1 MKKLLVSTSV
11 VAALGLAGCGGD
23 ESIQDLRAET
33 PIQTPISRIV
43 FDPAAGNLNIPND
56 LLMLPG
62 DDGFFDYTLNIP
74 VADPTDFGDPQNA
87 LNVLD
92 GWSTNQP
99 FVIDVITAP
108 GVALDSATLSAG
120 VHIYEATLGLDIN
133 DPECLA
139 VAIPSAGCKVGD
151 KLTFGVDYVLSLADE
166 NTITVVPLKPF
177 KPAQGHVLVMTD
189 DLRDTSGKS
198 VEGST
203 TWDLVKQDI
212 TTNPLASESQL
223 SLQTLINTH
232 IDALSAVGLNRD
244 QITYVSAFTTQSTT
258 TVLETVKQ
266 LMIAGFA
273 QKAAVGD
280 PTAGLELPA
289 IVARDAAEKPNAM
302 ELLGLVSEQTVQGAV
317 QFGISTL
324 PPEAAPLVPAIQAS
338 DFSGFT
344 TCSGLFTAAAGGF
357 GSPIPQVNEFAA
369 GVATGIIQQA
379 GAFCAANRLEGS
391 ITLPYYSPVPSLDNP
406 LAPINEFWTAA
417 CDSGIVLQGAAA
429 VLPATEAG
437 PNAALCQQ
445 VGLNDVRLNGELLDK
460 DRNLTKFSPIPQPKG
475 RVAGFETLDVQITM
489 PNPAIAAALGFQIS
503 MPDGGWPVV
512 VLAHGIT
519 SNKESM
525 LAISGT
531 LSLAGFAT
539 VAIDQPIHGS
549 RGFDLNGDGID
560 ELNATTVSATHYL
573 NLASLPTAR
582 DNLRQS
588 VSDLLGLRL
597 GLNAFVDA
605 TLGQM
610 ASVNA
615 QNVSVMG
622 VSLGAITGGNFASV
636 ANTSFEGQLAAFN
649 PMFEIKAASVESP
662 GGGTATFLLESP
674 AFGPLIKSLLLSQ
687 GLPEFQ
693 AAVAARFAD
702 GAPTE
707 AELIAFSN
715 AFLEGLTAEQ
725 SAAVNAI
732 FNQFAFAAQTVVDAG
747 DSINYYGNLG
757 QNTPVH
763 MMTVVGNGADKFP
776 DLVIPP
782 TTALPLSGQEALVS
796 VLGAQSVVS
805 TVQGTDALNAIVR
818 FNSGAHASSL
828 SPASDPLVTVEMQS
842 QVASFLA
849 SQGRAIVINNESV
862 VAN

>member
-23 ESIQDLRAET
+23 ESIQELRSET
-33 PIQTPISRIV
+33 PIQTPTSRIV
-43 FDPAAGNLNIPND
+43 FDPGAGNLNIPND

-99 FVIDVITAP
+99 FVIDIDTPP
-108 GVALDSATLSAG
+108 GVALDGSTLSAG

-139 VAIPSAGCKVGD
+139 VQIPSAGCKIGD

-177 KPAQGHVLVMTD
+177 KPAKGHVLVMTD
-189 DLRDTSGKS
+189 DLRDSSGKS

-212 TTNPLASESQL
+212 ATNPLASESQL

-232 IDALSAVGLNRD
+232 IDALATVGLDRD

-258 TVLETVKQ
+258 TVLETIKQ
-266 LMIAGFA
+266 VMIASFA

-280 PTAGLELPA
+280 PSAGLELPA
-289 IVARDAAEKPNAM
+289 IIARDVSEKPNAM
-302 ELLGLVSEQTVQGAV
+302 ELLGLVSEQAVAGAV
-317 QFGISTL
+317 QFGISSL
-324 PPEAAPLVPAIQAS
+324 PEAAAPLIPVIQAS
-338 DFSGFT
+338 DFSAFT
-344 TCSGLFTAAAGGF
+344 SCSGLFTAAAGGF
-357 GSPIPQVNEFAA
+357 GSPVPQVNEFAA
-369 GVATGIIQQA
+369 GVATGIIQQV
-379 GAFCAANRLEGS
+379 GAFCAASRLEGN
-391 ITLPYYSPVPSLDNP
+391 ITLPYYSPVPSQENP
-406 LAPINEFWTAA
+406 LAPVNEFWTAA

-429 VLPATEAG
+429 VLPATEPG

-445 VGLNDVRLNGELLDK
+445 VGLNDVRLNGQLLDR

-475 RVAGFETLDVQITM
+475 RVSGFETLDVQITM
-489 PNPAIAAALGFQIS
+489 PNPAIAAALGFEIS
-503 MPDGGWPVV
+503 MPEGGWPVV
-512 VLAHGIT
+512 MLAHGIT

-560 ELNATTVSATHYL
+560 ELNATSVSATHYL

-605 TLGQM
+605 TAGQ
-610 ASVNA
+610 AAKINA

-636 ANTSFEGQLAAFN
+636 ANTSFPGQLAAFN
-649 PMFEIKAASVESP
+649 PMFEIKAASLESP

-693 AAVAARFAD
+693 AAIAAQFPD
-702 GAPTE
+702 SQPSE
-707 AELIAFSN
+707 AELIALSN
-715 AFLEGLTAEQ
+715 AFLASLSAEQ
-725 SAAVNAI
+725 LAEVNGI
-732 FNQFAFAAQTVVDAG
+732 FNQFAFASQTVVDAG
-747 DSINYYGNLG
+747 DSINYFGNLG
-757 QNTPVH
+757 DNTPVH
-763 MMTVVGNGADKFP
+763 MMTVVGNGADKLP
-776 DLVIPP
+776 DTVIPP
-782 TTALPLSGQEALVS
+782 TTALPLSGQEALAS
-796 VLGAQSVVS
+796 VMGAETVVS
-805 TVQGTDALNAIVR
+805 TVQGTEPLTAIVR

-828 SPASDPLVTVEMQS
+828 SPASDATVTTEMQR
-842 QVASFLA
+842 QVASFMA
-849 SQGRAIVINNESV
+849 SQGRALVVNNESV
-862 VAN
+862 IAN